1 MRKAVRAVIV
11 LASCLSAC
19 ALRPPGDDVRYVSRW
34 YCKDGSSFAM
44 YFDEK
49 GTAVVSA
56 ASHLYMLQPV
66 PSESGRR
73 YADGEVELIERRG
86 RMDLVGAA
94 GGPYLDCVADAR
106 RVVNPSR

>member
-1 MRKAVRAVIV
+1 MRKAVHAVIV

-19 ALRPPGDDVRYVSRW
+19 ALRPPGDDVRFVSLW
-34 YCKDGSSFAM
+34 YCKGGSAFGM

-49 GTAVVSA
+49 GAAVVSA

-73 YADGEVELIERRG
+73 YVDGEVELIERRG
-86 RMDLVGAA
+86 RMDLIGAA
-94 GGPYLDCVADAR
+94 GGPYLDCVGDSR
-106 RVVNPSR
+106 RVVNPPR